1 MEPIGIGTG
10 SVEGLT
16 SYVMRLAA
24 AHAVWVGDLVGRE
37 LFPGDAPAIRSS
49 VKEKRIYSHG
59 FAGAS
64 YWIDGASECPATWVA
79 ALEGATFRS
88 SLRLLTLIPFAAAVS
103 ERLLFRLQR
112 AWCPTCLEE
121 QRMAGL
127 VVYEPLIWGLRIA
140 KVCAHHSKSLEEVCP
155 HCARRMRPLAI
166 YSRPG
171 CCSWCGGWLGVT
183 RTAESMPEASD
194 YDVWLAA
201 SLGELL
207 AYAPNLQANS
217 LGALLRRN
225 LSVMIDRVG
234 SGNRAAFAHAA
245 HCSRAVVGDWL
256 DGRTLPRLDLLLPL
270 CYWLGVRPM
279 NLFTEVGPRINL
291 GKCRELATAKDR
303 GVRLLRPRKELEAA
317 LKVALTEEP
326 PPTLHGLARRMGYRS
341 TSWFYNVDL
350 AMCKQITANNR
361 KWKREHLNGKQVR
374 ICTGL
379 EEIKAALEG
388 ALAQERAIS
397 VNEVATNMGYV
408 SCTYMRKKF
417 PELCG
422 AISRRFAAQRRARVE
437 SVLLD
442 ALEEDPPPTVYRIV
456 RRAGANTVAL
466 RKAFPH
472 LCDQLRARRESFQE
486 EWAAEPRQSLEE
498 ALREQPAPSIRTVC
512 LRLDLHPVMLAKMFP
527 DLIADQR

>member
-1 MEPIGIGTG
+1 
-10 SVEGLT
+10 
-16 SYVMRLAA
+16 
-24 AHAVWVGDLVGRE
+24 
-37 LFPGDAPAIRSS
+37 
-49 VKEKRIYSHG
+49 
-59 FAGAS
+59 
-64 YWIDGASECPATWVA
+64 
-79 ALEGATFRS
+79 
-88 SLRLLTLIPFAAAVS
+88 
-103 ERLLFRLQR
+103 
-112 AWCPTCLEE
+112 
-121 QRMAGL
+121 
-127 VVYEPLIWGLRIA
+127 
-140 KVCAHHSKSLEEVCP
+140 
-155 HCARRMRPLAI
+155 
-166 YSRPG
+166 
-171 CCSWCGGWLGVT
+171 
-183 RTAESMPEASD
+183 
-194 YDVWLAA
+194 
-201 SLGELL
+201 
-207 AYAPNLQANS
+207 
-217 LGALLRRN
+217 
-225 LSVMIDRVG
+225 MIDRVG
-234 SGNRAAFAHAA
+234 SGNRARLCACCPLLPSRGGRLAGRKNAA
-245 HCSRAVVGDWL
+245 A
-256 DGRTLPRLDLLLPL
+256 PRSSLPL

-317 LKVALTEEP
+317 LQVALTEA

-456 RRAGANTVAL
+456 RRARANTVAL

-486 EWAAEPRQSLEE
+486 EWAAELRQSLEE
-498 ALREQPAPSIRTVC
+498 ALREHPAPSIRTVC
-512 LRLDLHPVMLAKMFP
+512 
-527 DLIADQR
+527 